1 LLDSE
6 LIPAPCELVAKT
18 TNVYS
23 VPGVNPVTVIGVPVP
38 VPVIPPGV
46 DIAVYSVI
54 AYPPSDAGAVN
65 PTVAVVVPVFVAVP
79 IVGAPGV
86 LGFI

>member
-1 LLDSE
+1 
-6 LIPAPCELVAKT
+6 
-18 TNVYS
+18 
-23 VPGVNPVTVIGVPVP
+23 
-38 VPVIPPGV
+38 
-46 DIAVYSVI
+46 VYSVI